1 MQKSAWRQ
9 APGILFC
16 IQTSEFCIQFMEI
29 RELNANDVS
38 AAMDDLTALL
48 CDAVAS
54 GASVGFLPPLNREES
69 RAYWQT
75 VLPSL
80 QDKSRVLLAA
90 FVDGALVGAVQLGLE
105 GRANGSHRA
114 EVMKLLVH
122 TSHRR
127 KGIGRALM
135 LALEDRARQLGRTTL
150 VLDTRAGDPSQ
161 TLYESLGY
169 TLLGVIP
176 QYARSANGQLHG
188 TAFMYRLLSDS

>member
-1 MQKSAWRQ
+1 
-9 APGILFC
+9 
-16 IQTSEFCIQFMEI
+16 
-29 RELNANDVS
+29 
-38 AAMDDLTALL
+38 MDDFAALL

-54 GASVGFLPPLNREES
+54 GASVGFLPPLSQEES

-75 VLPSL
+75 VQSSL
-80 QDKSRVLLAA
+80 QDKSRVVLAA
-90 FVDGALVGAVQLGLE
+90 FVDGTLAGAVQLGLE

-122 TSHRR
+122 TSQRR

-135 LALEDRARQLGRTTL
+135 LALEDRARHLGRTTL
-150 VLDTRAGDPSQ
+150 VLDTRSGDPSQ
-161 TLYESLGY
+161 TLYASMGY

-176 QYARSANGQLHG
+176 QYARSANGELHG